1 MYIYTSK
8 KRNQPITIDR
18 ASAGFLLLADG
29 SQYKYPFSLF
39 LFVQMVENNSP
50 TNSSNSN
57 REEKNRKVK
66 GGDIKEKSWKG
77 LE

>member
-57 REEKNRKVK
+57 REEKKRKVK

-77 LE
+77 